1 MTEPMTEPMIKPMIE
16 IERVTKAYD
25 GRRVVDELS
34 LSVPP
39 GSLCVLLG
47 PSGCGK
53 STTLRMI
60 NRLIA
65 FDSGAIRV
73 GGEDV
78 RQVPPEVLRRR
89 IGYAIQSI
97 GLFPHWRVED
107 NIATVPRLLGWP
119 RSQVRDRVSELLL
132 LLRLDPESYRSKYPH
147 QLSGGEQQ
155 RVGVA
160 RALAA
165 DPDLL
170 LMDEPFAALDPVTRG
185 ALQGEILRIQRA
197 TKKTVVFV
205 THDIEEALVLASD
218 IAILERG
225 RLAQWGTPIEI
236 LERPASPF
244 VAEFVGGAA
253 NGLKLMSLRTV
264 AERLHPGE
272 PAEGEALVS
281 NTSLRDA
288 LAAMAAGH
296 TDRLP
301 VVDHAGR
308 PLGAITLADLVR

>member
-1 MTEPMTEPMIKPMIE
+1 VIE
-16 IERVTKAYD
+16 IDSVTKSYG

-34 LSVPP
+34 LTVPE
-39 GSLCVLLG
+39 GAFCVLLG

-53 STTLRMI
+53 STTMRMI
-60 NRLIA
+60 NRLVP

-78 RQVPPEVLRRR
+78 RRLAPAALRRR

-119 RSQVRDRVSELLL
+119 RRRVTDRVTELLL
-132 LLRLDPESYRSKYPH
+132 LLRLDPETYRGKYPH

-170 LMDEPFAALDPVTRG
+170 LMDEPFAAVDPIARA
-185 ALQGEILRIQRA
+185 ALQSELLQIQRE
-197 TKKTVVFV
+197 TKKTILFV
-205 THDIEEALVLASD
+205 THDIDEALRLASI
-218 IAILERG
+218 IAVLDRG
-225 RLAQWGTPIEI
+225 RVVQYGAPIDI
-236 LERPASPF
+236 LERPGSGF
-244 VAEFVGGAA
+244 VAEFVGGETSALRLLGLRSVADRVRRGTAA
-253 NGLKLMSLRTV
+253 D
-264 AERLHPGE
+264 GE
-272 PAEGEALVS
+272 PLPSDA
-281 NTSLRDA
+281 SLRDA
-288 LAAMAAGH
+288 LAAMIARRA
-296 TDRLP
+296 DRLP
-301 VVDHAGR
+301 VADPSGA